1 MERMTLAEIIHAVDG
16 SYGFPSD
23 TFIDYI
29 STDTRTLKKGSV
41 FVALKGDN
49 FDGHNYGAKAME
61 LGAEAVIAERAI
73 DGARCIIVDSTHKA
87 LLDLAAYYRRKFDIP
102 LVGIT
107 GSVGKTTTKEMI
119 SLVVSEKYNT
129 LKTEGN
135 HNNEIG
141 LPLTLFGLEK
151 KHTAAV
157 IEMGMSHLGEI
168 SRLSLCAQPTV
179 AVNNKYRFHT

>member
-23 TFIDYI
+23 IFIDDI

-73 DGARCIIVDSTHKA
+73 D
-87 LLDLAAYYRRKFDIP
+87 
-102 LVGIT
+102 
-107 GSVGKTTTKEMI
+107 
-119 SLVVSEKYNT
+119 
-129 LKTEGN
+129 
-135 HNNEIG
+135 
-141 LPLTLFGLEK
+141 
-151 KHTAAV
+151 
-157 IEMGMSHLGEI
+157 
-168 SRLSLCAQPTV
+168 
-179 AVNNKYRFHT
+179 